1 MILKLKQE
9 DIDTLLDLLQDA
21 VTRGRNRGE
30 YTAHFSQLQGIITG
44 QQEQHYNCIVDQIT
58 TKAMMGETI
67 KVADVHAAYR
77 VTYKVAA
84 KLIQRAK
91 ERAFSHEA

>member
-1 MILKLKQE
+1 MKLELDNTDVEAILA
-9 DIDTLLDLLQDA
+9 LLQDA
-21 VTRGRNRGE
+21 VVRGRNRGE
-30 YTAHFSQLQGIITG
+30 YTAHFSQLQGIITA

-67 KVADVHAAYR
+67 KVADVHAAHK

-91 ERAFSHEA
+91 ERAFSHET